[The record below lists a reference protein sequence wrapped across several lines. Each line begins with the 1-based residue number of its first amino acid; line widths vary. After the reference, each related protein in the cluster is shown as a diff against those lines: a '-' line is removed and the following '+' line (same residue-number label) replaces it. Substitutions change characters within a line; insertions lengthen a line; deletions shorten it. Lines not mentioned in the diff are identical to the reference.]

1 MTDPSA
7 RMLELLSLL
16 QSKRSWQAAELAA
29 RLDTSPRTLRRDLDR
44 LRTLGYPVSA
54 SRGRSGGYRLV
65 AGRAMPPLLFTDDEA
80 VALVIGLRIAALTH
94 LGEAADGAL
103 RKLERNVPTRLRS
116 RIHALTASTVAASRT
131 MRALDP
137 RIMQT
142 LASAAHEHLDVRFEY
157 TDRAGRHTER
167 RVQPHR
173 QVALGRR
180 WYLLGWDLDREG
192 WRTYRIDRIGAVTTP
207 GTTFIPRE
215 PPPDDSVSFV
225 QDSTRMPATARRGV
239 VRFGAP
245 VSVVA
250 ERLGA
255 EAGAL
260 EAIDDTS
267 CRYTTSVDS
276 WEWLAVALAAVGEP
290 YTIEAPPEL
299 IACSKDLADRIAR
312 ATAS

>member
-1 MTDPSA
+1 
-7 RMLELLSLL
+7 MLELLSLL
-16 QSKRSWQAAELAA
+16 QRDRTWQAAELAE
-29 RLDTSPRTLRRDLDR
+29 RLDTSPRTLRRDLSR
-44 LRTLGYPVSA
+44 LRTLGYSVSA
-54 SRGRSGGYRLV
+54 SRGRSGGYRLA
-65 AGRAMPPLLFTDDEA
+65 AGQAMPPLLFTDDEA
-80 VALVIGLRIAALTH
+80 VALVVGLRIAALTH

-103 RKLERNVPTRLRS
+103 RTLERNVPTRLRS
-116 RIHALTASTVAASRT
+116 HIHALTASTEAGSRA

-137 RIMQT
+137 RIVQT
-142 LASAAHEHLDVRFEY
+142 LASAVHGHLDIRFEY
-157 TDRAGRHTER
+157 TDRAGRRTER

-173 QVALGRR
+173 QVALGHR
-180 WYLLGWDLDREG
+180 WYLLGWDRDREG
-192 WRTYRIDRIGAVTTP
+192 WRTYRIDRISAVTTP
-207 GTTFIPRE
+207 GTTFVPRE

-225 QDSTRMPATARRGV
+225 QDSTRLPVTAQRGV
-239 VRFGAP
+239 VCFAAP

-267 CRYTTSVDS
+267 CRYVTSVDS

-290 YTIEAPPEL
+290 YTIEAPAEL
-299 IACSKDLADRIAR
+299 IACSKDLADRIVR